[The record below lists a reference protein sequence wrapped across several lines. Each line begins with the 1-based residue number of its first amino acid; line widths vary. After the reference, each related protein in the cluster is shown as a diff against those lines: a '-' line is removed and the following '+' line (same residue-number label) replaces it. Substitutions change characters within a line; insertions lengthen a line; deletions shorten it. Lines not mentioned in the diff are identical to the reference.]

1 MTFLGIVLNLLP
13 IMCDVDNIVNWP
25 LNSKTNIE
33 TVSALEQTSAAN
45 MSFSLN
51 TCHSVCVV
59 DL

>member
-1 MTFLGIVLNLLP
+1 
-13 IMCDVDNIVNWP
+13 MCDVDNIVNWP

-33 TVSALEQTSAAN
+33 ALEQTSATN